1 MTEQPEN
8 PPENPQPHPAPET
21 PAPETLEPEQQV
33 VALNQIVARMGLE
46 LADAQAEAD
55 QYRREVQ
62 YKAAEL
68 QTERRRFADQ
78 RADAAKY
85 RDEEL
90 LRDLLPVID
99 GLDLALQSEVTDQW
113 GEGVKLA
120 VREIRRRLEFRGVT
134 LINPDPGQ
142 PVDYHEH
149 EPVGVEPSGQHPPG
163 SVTRTLR
170 PGYRLHDRV
179 VRAAQVLVAQ

>member
-1 MTEQPEN
+1 MTEQNET
-8 PPENPQPHPAPET
+8 PPENPETQPAPET
-21 PAPETLEPEQQV
+21 PAPEQQV
-33 VALNQIVARMGLE
+33 VELNQKVAHLGVELAE
-46 LADAQAEAD
+46 ALADATAEAD

-62 YKAAEL
+62 YKEAEL
-68 QTERRRFADQ
+68 QTERRRFAEQ

-85 RDEEL
+85 RDEDL

-99 GLDLALQSEVTDQW
+99 GLDIALQSEVTDQW

-120 VREIRRRLEFRGVT
+120 VREIRRLLEFRGVT
-134 LINPDPGQ
+134 LINPDAGQ

-149 EPVGVEPSGQHPPG
+149 EPVGIEPSDQHPPG
-163 SVTRTLR
+163 SITRTLR

-179 VRAAQVLVAQ
+179 VRAAQVMVTP